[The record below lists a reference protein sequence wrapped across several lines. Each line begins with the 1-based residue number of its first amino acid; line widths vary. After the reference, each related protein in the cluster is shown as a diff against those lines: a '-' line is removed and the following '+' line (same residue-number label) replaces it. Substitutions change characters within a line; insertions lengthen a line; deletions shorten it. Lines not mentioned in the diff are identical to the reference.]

1 MIVNKENQVS
11 LLTTLSDKSKHRG
24 LQIRLSERWVLLV
37 FVDAL
42 LVMLAAWG
50 VHWLWRHLPA
60 LRFDAPIVGQRWPWI
75 VSLIGG
81 WWLLA
86 LLNDLYHIPSSNN
99 IGLSAKRIGIV
110 GVLGLISYT
119 AATIVLP
126 ALPPLLLFAYTL
138 AAILLAIVLWRWGY
152 AVAFDR
158 PPFLHRVL
166 ILGGGRR
173 GRAIANILRN
183 GSGVKCNVLGYVD
196 SDPPALG
203 VMPTDVPHLGS
214 EGDLLNLVQQMGIH
228 EIVVAI
234 EGNLD
239 DHLFQLLVD
248 CQAHGVPV
256 SWMPNLVEKLCR
268 KIPIEYIDA
277 SWALHAIQ
285 GRAIF
290 SRLQQYT
297 KRVVDILLISLA
309 LPFLTLL
316 LLPLAVA
323 IRLDSSGPVFYR
335 QTRSGR
341 GGKPFSIFK
350 FRTMYVDAEK
360 DGRARWATKD
370 DPRITRVGRFLRKSR
385 LDELPQ
391 VLNVLLG
398 DMSLIGPRPERPEF
412 VAELQEVI
420 PFYRTRLMVKPG
432 LTGWAQINYDYG
444 STTEDALV
452 KLQYDFYYICYW
464 SLWMDLHILFRTL
477 GVVFTLKGL

>member
-1 MIVNKENQVS
+1 MFINKENQMALLAS
-11 LLTTLSDKSKHRG
+11 LRTKKNARD
-24 LQIRLSERWVLLV
+24 LQIRLSERWTLLV
-37 FVDAL
+37 VVDAL

-50 VHWLWRHLPA
+50 VHWLWRHLPG
-60 LRFDAPIVGQRWPWI
+60 LRFDAPVVGHRWPW
-75 VSLIGG
+75 VMSLIGG
-81 WWLLA
+81 WWILA
-86 LLNDLYHIPSSNN
+86 LLNDLYHIPSSSNKGLTARR
-99 IGLSAKRIGIV
+99 IGLA
-110 GVLGLISYT
+110 GVLGMVIYL
-119 AATIVLP
+119 AAFIVLP
-126 ALPPLLLFAYTL
+126 SLPPLLLFVYTL
-138 AAILLAIVLWRWGY
+138 AIVLPAIGLWRWGY
-152 AVAFDR
+152 AVSFDR
-158 PPFLHRVL
+158 PPFRHRVL

-173 GRAIANILRN
+173 GRAIANILSH
-183 GSGVKCNVLGYVD
+183 GSGVKCNVVGYVED
-196 SDPPALG
+196 DPAAPG
-203 VMPTDVPHLGS
+203 FMPVDVPHLG
-214 EGDLLNLVQQMGIH
+214 GQADLLTLAQQMGAH

-239 DHLFQLLVD
+239 DQLFQLLVD
-248 CQAHGVPV
+248 CQSHGVPV
-256 SWMPNLVEKLCR
+256 SWMPSLVEKLCR
-268 KIPIEYIDA
+268 KIPIEYIDP
-277 SWALHAIQ
+277 SWALHAMQ
-285 GRAIF
+285 GRPIF
-290 SRLQQYT
+290 SRLQQVT
-297 KRVVDILLISLA
+297 KRVVDLSLISLA
-309 LPFLTLL
+309 LPFLSLL

-323 IRLDSSGPVFYR
+323 IRLDSPGPVFYR

-350 FRTMYVDAEK
+350 FRTMYVDAER

-432 LTGWAQINYDYG
+432 LTGWAQIHYDYG
-444 STTEDALV
+444 STTEDALI

-477 GVVFTLKGL
+477 GVVLMLKGL

>member
-1 MIVNKENQVS
+1 MFINKENQLS
-11 LLTTLSDKSKHRG
+11 LLTALGEKRKHRD
-24 LQIRLSERWVLLV
+24 LQIHLSERWVLLIV
-37 FVDAL
+37 VDAL
-42 LVMLAAWG
+42 LVLLAAWG
-50 VHWLWRHLPA
+50 MHWLWRHSA
-60 LRFDAPIVGQRWPWI
+60 FLRFDAPLFGHRWDWAF
-75 VSLIGG
+75 SLVAG
-81 WWLLA
+81 WSVLA
-86 LLNDLYHIPSSNN
+86 WLNDLYHVPSSSNTA
-99 IGLSAKRIGIV
+99 LSARRV
-110 GVLGLISYT
+110 GLVGALGLAIYV
-119 AATIVLP
+119 AAFVVMPTLP
-126 ALPPLLLFAYTL
+126 SLLLFVYTL
-138 AAILLAIVLWRWGY
+138 AIILPTIMLWRWGY

-158 PPFLHRVL
+158 PPFRHRVL

-173 GRAIANILRN
+173 GRAIANILSN
-183 GSGVKCNVLGYVD
+183 GSGVKCNVMGYVD
-196 SDPPALG
+196 SESAAPGFMPAN
-203 VMPTDVPHLGS
+203 VPHLGN
-214 EGDLLNLVQQMGIH
+214 ETDLPRLAQQMGAH

-268 KIPIEYIDA
+268 RIPIEYIDA
-277 SWALHAIQ
+277 SWALHAMQ

-290 SRLQQYT
+290 SRLQQVS
-297 KRVVDILLISLA
+297 KRVVDLA
-309 LPFLTLL
+309 LIAVALPALTLL

-323 IRLDSSGPVFYR
+323 IRLDSPGPVFYR
-335 QTRSGR
+335 QIRSGR
-341 GGKPFSIFK
+341 GGNPFSIFK

-360 DGRARWATKD
+360 DGQARWATKD
-370 DPRITRVGRFLRKSR
+370 DPRVTRVGRFLRKSR

-412 VAELQEVI
+412 VEELQQVI

-444 STTEDALV
+444 STTEDALI

-477 GVVFTLKGL
+477 GVVLTLKGL